1 MELKVTNE
9 EKYSIITPVI
19 EKLDSTVS
27 SMLKAEAVLLNG
39 KGIKNLIINLGQV
52 KYIDS
57 SGLSSILVA
66 NRLCNAS
73 GGVLVLCH
81 IQENPQKLISISQLD
96 SILNIVPSEEEAVEY
111 VYMDDIEKSLEE

>member
-1 MELKVTNE
+1 MEIKVKSE
-9 EKYSIITPVI
+9 EKYSIITPVT
-19 EKLDSTVS
+19 EKLDSMVS
-27 SMLKAEAVLLNG
+27 PMLKAEAVLLNG
-39 KGIKNLIINLGQV
+39 KGIKNLIINLGEV

-81 IQENPQKLISISQLD
+81 IQENPLKLISISQLD
-96 SILNIVPSEEEAVEY
+96 SILNIVPSEEEAIEY